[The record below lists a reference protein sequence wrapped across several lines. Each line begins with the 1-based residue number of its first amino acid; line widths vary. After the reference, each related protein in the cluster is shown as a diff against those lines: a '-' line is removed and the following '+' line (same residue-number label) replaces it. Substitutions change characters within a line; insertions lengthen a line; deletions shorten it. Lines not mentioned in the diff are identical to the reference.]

1 MFKKRLIAIIGTI
14 FIGTTAMI
22 GCTSSGGATKSS
34 NVVVSVS
41 GSTSVGPVMEAEAE
55 AFKTKK
61 PDVSI
66 EINQIG
72 SSAGIKNAMDGVSQ
86 IGMASRDLKPEEKQA
101 GLKEVEIAYDG
112 IALITNKNNPVKD
125 LTIAQIK
132 DIYTG
137 KITNWKDVGGKDA
150 PIVVVSREDG
160 SGTRDAFQEIVG
172 FKAEELTVNS
182 QISDGSGNIKSLVG
196 GNENA
201 IGYISFSYVDD
212 TVSALKVDGVDAI
225 PENVINKSYK
235 VSRPFLVVYKEDS
248 LTESG
253 KSFIDFILSEEG
265 QDIVSKEHLIKIK

>member
-14 FIGTTAMI
+14 FIGATAMV
-22 GCTSSGGATKSS
+22 GCNSGGSEAKST
-34 NVVVSVS
+34 NAVSIS

-72 SSAGIKNAMDGVSQ
+72 SSAGIKNAMEGVSE
-86 IGMASRDLKPEEKQA
+86 IGMASRDLKGEEKQA

-112 IALITNKNNPVKD
+112 IALITHKNNPVKD
-125 LTIAQIK
+125 LTLAQIK

-137 KITNWKDVGGKDA
+137 KITNWKELGGNDA

-182 QISDGSGNIKSLVG
+182 QISDGSGNIKSLVQ

-201 IGYISFSYVDD
+201 IGYISFSYVD
-212 TVSALKVDGVDAI
+212 GVEAT
-225 PENVINKSYK
+225 PENVLNKSYK
-235 VSRPFLVVYKEDS
+235 VSRPFLAVYKEES

-265 QDIVSKEHLIKIK
+265 QDIVAKEHLIKVK

>member
-14 FIGTTAMI
+14 FIGATAMV
-22 GCTSSGGATKSS
+22 GCNSGGSEAKST
-34 NVVVSVS
+34 NAVSIS

-72 SSAGIKNAMDGVSQ
+72 SSAGIKNAMEGVSE
-86 IGMASRDLKPEEKQA
+86 IGMASRDLKGEEKQA

-112 IALITNKNNPVKD
+112 IALITHKNNPVKD
-125 LTIAQIK
+125 LTLAQIK

-137 KITNWKDVGGKDA
+137 KITNWKELGGNDA

-182 QISDGSGNIKSLVG
+182 QISDGSGNIKSLVQ

-212 TVSALKVDGVDAI
+212 SVSAVKVDGVEAT
-225 PENVINKSYK
+225 PENVLNKSYK
-235 VSRPFLVVYKEDS
+235 VSRPFLAVYKEEN

-265 QDIVSKEHLIKIK
+265 QDIVAKEHLIKVK

>member
-14 FIGTTAMI
+14 FIGATAMV
-22 GCTSSGGATKSS
+22 GCNSGGSEAKSTNS
-34 NVVVSVS
+34 VSIS

-72 SSAGIKNAMDGVSQ
+72 SSAGIKNAMEGVSE
-86 IGMASRDLKPEEKQA
+86 IGMASRDLKGEEKQA

-112 IALITNKNNPVKD
+112 IALITHKNNPVKD
-125 LTIAQIK
+125 LTLAQIK

-137 KITNWKDVGGKDA
+137 KITNWKEIGGNDA
-150 PIVVVSREDG
+150 P
-160 SGTRDAFQEIVG
+160 IVG

-182 QISDGSGNIKSLVG
+182 QISDGSGNIKSLVQ

-212 TVSALKVDGVDAI
+212 SVSAVKVDGVEAT
-225 PENVINKSYK
+225 PENVLNKSYK
-235 VSRPFLVVYKEDS
+235 VSRPFLAVYKEEN

-265 QDIVSKEHLIKIK
+265 QDIVAKEHLIKVK

>member
-14 FIGTTAMI
+14 FIGATAMV
-22 GCTSSGGATKSS
+22 GCNSGGSEAKSTNS
-34 NVVVSVS
+34 VSIS

-72 SSAGIKNAMDGVSQ
+72 SSAGIKNAMEGVSE
-86 IGMASRDLKPEEKQA
+86 IGMASRDLKGEEKQA

-112 IALITNKNNPVKD
+112 IALITHKNNPVKD
-125 LTIAQIK
+125 LTLAQIK

-137 KITNWKDVGGKDA
+137 KITNWKELGGND
-150 PIVVVSREDG
+150 

-182 QISDGSGNIKSLVG
+182 QISDGSGNIKSLVQ

-212 TVSALKVDGVDAI
+212 SVSAVKVDGVEAT
-225 PENVINKSYK
+225 PENVLNKSYK
-235 VSRPFLVVYKEDS
+235 VSRPFLAVYKEEN

-265 QDIVSKEHLIKIK
+265 QDIVAKEHLIKVN